1 MRYKITKYLTAKNIK
16 DASRQEPAAL
26 SIELDEPDEPQVN
39 THAIGF
45 HVDTDRMDSESYD
58 PSP

>member
-1 MRYKITKYLTAKNIK
+1 MRYKISKWITAKNIR
-16 DASRQEPAAL
+16 DASKQEPKAL
-26 SIELDEPDEPQVN
+26 SIELDEPEEPQAN

-45 HVDTDRMDSESYD
+45 AIDHDHFDGESYD